1 LTCFEGSTVRRVRFR
16 LANGQSFPYTFGM
29 VNTGDMGLNPEQDD
43 AVHTIEGPLLII
55 AGAGSGKTRVITF
68 RISHMLDSHIPQSQ
82 ILALTF
88 TNKAAREMEE
98 RAKQLTGRKL
108 TNLTVSTFHA
118 FGVQI
123 LRERGEA
130 LGYRPNFTIYD
141 TDDCLTLLKEC
152 ARELE
157 QTWEIAELVEI
168 AQQISAVKSQRR
180 GWQDEPAE
188 VKKLYTEYAEHLMLY
203 NAVDFDDLITKP
215 LELFEKH
222 ADILQEY
229 RERYRYVM
237 VDEFQDTSI
246 TQFRFVEL
254 LAREHRNLCVVGD
267 DDQSIYSWR
276 GANFENILLFE
287 QNFPERKEIKLEQN
301 YRSTGAILAAAN
313 ALILNNTNRKEKALW
328 TKADEGKA
336 IELVHPEDETK
347 EAHFIGDTI
356 KTMIFRENR
365 KYDDFGILVRT
376 NSLTKNI
383 EMHLLSSNIPYK
395 MSGGTSFFQRK
406 EVKDVIAYLR
416 VLTNPRDN
424 VNFLRILN
432 TPRRGAG
439 KQLLELL
446 NRVSQLKGLTL
457 YEALK
462 DILISEQAP
471 ISGQARADLSEFME
485 LVETYRGRSR
495 KPGAKFAPHL
505 KELLEDI
512 QYWEF
517 LLADNPNSDKVA
529 KWKYQNVESLVKF
542 LDDWENDP
550 EAPRT
555 DLMSFLNR
563 ISLITRDDLNDKED
577 KGAVSL
583 MTIHASKGL
592 EFNVVFLM
600 GVEDK
605 ILPHERSIEEGPH
618 MIEEE
623 RRLFYVAIT
632 RARQKLYMT
641 VCTTRRTLKETS
653 HPEPSPFLAEIPTAL
668 LNVTD
673 GTPEEDAT
681 VDDLETLMANLKKA
695 TAG

>member
-1 LTCFEGSTVRRVRFR
+1 LKDI
-16 LANGQSFPYTFGM
+16 PYTFGM
-29 VNTGDMGLNPEQDD
+29 RTSDLGLNPEQDE
-43 AVHTIEGPLLII
+43 AVHTIDGPLLII

-68 RISHMLDSHIPQSQ
+68 RIAHMLECHIPQSA

-118 FGVQI
+118 FGVQV
-123 LRERGEA
+123 LREKGEA

-141 TDDCLTLLKEC
+141 TDDSFTLLKEC
-152 ARELE
+152 ARVLE
-157 QTWEIAELVEI
+157 QSWELAELQAI
-168 AQQISAVKSQRR
+168 AQQISAVKSQRK
-180 GWQDEPAE
+180 GWSDEPSE
-188 VKKLYTEYAEHLMLY
+188 VKKLYQEYAEHLMLY

-222 ADILQEY
+222 ADILGEY
-229 RERYRYVM
+229 RERYRYIM

-254 LAREHRNLCVVGD
+254 LAREHHNLCVVGD

-287 QNFPERKEIKLEQN
+287 QHFPERKEIKLEQN

-328 TKADEGKA
+328 TQADAGKA

-347 EAHFIGDTI
+347 EAQFITETI
-356 KTMIFRENR
+356 KTLVFRENR

-383 EMHLLSSNIPYK
+383 EMQLLATNIPYK

-424 VNFLRILN
+424 VNFLRVLN

-439 KQLLELL
+439 KVLLETL
-446 NRVSQLKGLTL
+446 NRVSQLKSISLFD
-457 YEALK
+457 ALK
-462 DILISEQAP
+462 DILLSEQAP
-471 ISGQARADLSEFME
+471 ISDQARADLSEFLE
-485 LVETYRGRSR
+485 LIGDYRERARSP
-495 KPGAKFAPHL
+495 KGKFAAHL

-512 QYWEF
+512 AYWEF

-529 KWKYQNVESLVKF
+529 KWKWQNVESLMKF

-563 ISLITRDDLNDKED
+563 ITLITRDDLNDKED
-577 KGAVSL
+577 KGSVSL

-618 MIEEE
+618 MVEEE

-641 VCTTRRTLKETS
+641 ACTTRRTLKETF
-653 HPEPSPFLAEIPTAL
+653 HPEPSPFLTEIPGAL

-673 GTPEEDAT
+673 GTPEQDAT
-681 VDDLETLMANLKKA
+681 VDDLENLMANLKKVTGA
-695 TAG
+695 

>member
-1 LTCFEGSTVRRVRFR
+1 LLPSVVFR
-16 LANGQSFPYTFGM
+16 IPSSMAFA
-29 VNTGDMGLNPEQDD
+29 DMGLNPEQDE

-68 RISHMLDSHIPQSQ
+68 RIAHMLENHIPQSQ

-88 TNKAAREMEE
+88 TNKAAREMAE
-98 RAKQLTGRKL
+98 RAKALTGRKL

-118 FGVQI
+118 FGVQV
-123 LRERGEA
+123 LRENGEA

-141 TDDCLTLLKEC
+141 TDDCMTLLKEC
-152 ARELE
+152 ARELG
-157 QTWEIAELVEI
+157 QDWEPSELQEAMIAI
-168 AQQISAVKSQRR
+168 GAVKSQRR
-180 GWQDEPAE
+180 GWTDEPGE
-188 VKKLYTEYAEHLMLY
+188 YKKLYREYAEHLMLY

-215 LELFEKH
+215 LELFETH
-222 ADILQEY
+222 PEILAQY
-229 RERYRYVM
+229 RERYRYLM
-237 VDEFQDTSI
+237 VDEFQDTSL
-246 TQFRFVEL
+246 TQFRLVKH
-254 LAREHRNLCVVGD
+254 LAEEHRNVCVVGD

-276 GANFENILLFE
+276 GANYENLLLFE
-287 QNFPERKEIKLEQN
+287 TTFPERKEVKLEQN

-313 ALILNNTNRKEKALW
+313 ALIINNTNRKEKALW
-328 TKADEGKA
+328 TKAAEGNV
-336 IELVHPEDETK
+336 IELVHPEDEGK
-347 EAHFIGDTI
+347 EATFIAETI
-356 KTMIFRENR
+356 KTLIFRENR

-383 EMHLLSSNIPYK
+383 EMTLLAQNIPYK

-416 VLTNPRDN
+416 VLTNPRDD
-424 VNFLRILN
+424 VNFLRVLN

-439 KQLLELL
+439 KSLMEVL
-446 NRVSQLKGLTL
+446 NRVSQLKSVPL

-462 DILISEQAP
+462 DIILSEQAP
-471 ISGQARADLSEFME
+471 ITDQARADLSEFIE
-485 LVETYRGRSR
+485 LIEDYRR
-495 KPGAKFAPHL
+495 KARGPKVKFAPHL
-505 KELLEDI
+505 KQLLEDI
-512 QYWEF
+512 QYWEY

-563 ISLITRDDLNDKED
+563 ITLITRDDLNDKED
-577 KGAVSL
+577 KGSVSL
-583 MTIHASKGL
+583 MTIHSSKGL

-605 ILPHERSIEEGPH
+605 ILPHERSVEEGPH

-641 VCTTRRTLKETS
+641 VCTTRRTMKETS
-653 HPEPSPFLAEIPTAL
+653 YPTPSPFLEEIPAL
-668 LNVTD
+668 LMKVTD

-681 VDDLETLMANLKKA
+681 VDDLENLMANLKKA
-695 TAG
+695 TS

>member
-1 LTCFEGSTVRRVRFR
+1 MAMTDL
-16 LANGQSFPYTFGM
+16 
-29 VNTGDMGLNPEQDD
+29 GLNPEQDE

-68 RISHMLDSHIPQSQ
+68 RIAHMLDSHIPQSQ

-98 RAKQLTGRKL
+98 RAKVLTGRKL

-123 LRERGEA
+123 LRENGES

-152 ARELE
+152 ARELG
-157 QTWEIAELVEI
+157 QDWEPSELQEAMIA
-168 AQQISAVKSQRR
+168 ISAVKSQRR
-180 GWQDEPAE
+180 GWTDEPGE
-188 VKKLYTEYAEHLMLY
+188 YKKLYREYAEHLMLY

-215 LELFEKH
+215 IELFENH
-222 ADILQEY
+222 PPILAQY

-237 VDEFQDTSI
+237 VDEFQDTSL
-246 TQFRFVEL
+246 TQFRFVKM
-254 LAREHRNLCVVGD
+254 LAEEHRNVCVVGD

-276 GANFENILLFE
+276 GANYENLLLFE
-287 QNFPERKEIKLEQN
+287 QTFPERKEIKLEQN

-328 TKADEGKA
+328 TKADEGNV

-347 EAHFIGDTI
+347 EANFVADTI
-356 KTMIFRENR
+356 KTLIFRENR

-383 EMHLLSSNIPYK
+383 EMTLLAQNIPYK

-416 VLTNPRDN
+416 VLTNPRDD
-424 VNFLRILN
+424 VNFLRVLN

-439 KQLLELL
+439 KGLLEVL
-446 NRVSQLKGLTL
+446 NRVAQLKAIPL
-457 YEALK
+457 YDALK
-462 DILISEQAP
+462 DILLSEQSP
-471 ISGQARADLSEFME
+471 ITDQARADLSQFVE
-485 LVETYRGRSR
+485 LIEDYRSR
-495 KPGAKFAPHL
+495 ARRPKVKFAPHL

-542 LDDWENDP
+542 LDDWENDL
-550 EAPRT
+550 EASRT
-555 DLMSFLNR
+555 DLMGFLNR
-563 ISLITRDDLNDKED
+563 ITLITRDDLNDKED
-577 KGAVSL
+577 KGSVSL

-592 EFNVVFLM
+592 EFNVVFLI

-632 RARQKLYMT
+632 RARQKLFMT
-641 VCTTRRTLKETS
+641 VCTTRRTMKETFQ
-653 HPEPSPFLAEIPTAL
+653 PAPSPFLEEIPAL
-668 LNVTD
+668 LLKVSD

-681 VDDLETLMANLKKA
+681 VDDLESLMANLKKA
-695 TAG
+695 TMG

>member
-1 LTCFEGSTVRRVRFR
+1 
-16 LANGQSFPYTFGM
+16 
-29 VNTGDMGLNPEQDD
+29 
-43 AVHTIEGPLLII
+43 
-55 AGAGSGKTRVITF
+55 
-68 RISHMLDSHIPQSQ
+68 
-82 ILALTF
+82 
-88 TNKAAREMEE
+88 
-98 RAKQLTGRKL
+98 
-108 TNLTVSTFHA
+108 
-118 FGVQI
+118 
-123 LRERGEA
+123 
-130 LGYRPNFTIYD
+130 
-141 TDDCLTLLKEC
+141 
-152 ARELE
+152 
-157 QTWEIAELVEI
+157 
-168 AQQISAVKSQRR
+168 
-180 GWQDEPAE
+180 
-188 VKKLYTEYAEHLMLY
+188 MLY

-222 ADILQEY
+222 ADILGEY
-229 RERYRYVM
+229 RERYRYIM

-254 LAREHRNLCVVGD
+254 LAREHHNLCVVGD

-287 QNFPERKEIKLEQN
+287 QHFPERKEIKLEQN

-328 TKADEGKA
+328 TQADAGKA

-347 EAHFIGDTI
+347 EAQFITETI
-356 KTMIFRENR
+356 KTLVFRENR

-383 EMHLLSSNIPYK
+383 EMQLLATNIPYK

-424 VNFLRILN
+424 VNFLRVLN

-439 KQLLELL
+439 KVLLETL
-446 NRVSQLKGLTL
+446 NRVSQLKSISLFD
-457 YEALK
+457 ALK
-462 DILISEQAP
+462 DILLSEQAP
-471 ISGQARADLSEFME
+471 ISDQARADLSEFLE
-485 LVETYRGRSR
+485 LIGDYRERARSP
-495 KPGAKFAPHL
+495 KGKFAAHL

-512 QYWEF
+512 AYWEF

-529 KWKYQNVESLVKF
+529 KWKWQNVESLMKF

-563 ISLITRDDLNDKED
+563 ITLITRDDLNDKED
-577 KGAVSL
+577 KGSVSL

-618 MIEEE
+618 MVEEE

-641 VCTTRRTLKETS
+641 ACTTRRTLKETF
-653 HPEPSPFLAEIPTAL
+653 HPEPSPFLTEIPGAL

-673 GTPEEDAT
+673 GTPEQDAT
-681 VDDLETLMANLKKA
+681 VDDLENLMANLKKVTGA
-695 TAG
+695 

>member
-1 LTCFEGSTVRRVRFR
+1 LKDI
-16 LANGQSFPYTFGM
+16 PYTFGM
-29 VNTGDMGLNPEQDD
+29 RTSDLGLNPEQDE
-43 AVHTIEGPLLII
+43 AVHTIDGPLLII

-68 RISHMLDSHIPQSQ
+68 RIAHMLECHIPQSA

-123 LRERGEA
+123 LREKGEA

-141 TDDCLTLLKEC
+141 TDDSFTLLKEC
-152 ARELE
+152 ARVLE
-157 QTWEIAELVEI
+157 QSWELAELQAI
-168 AQQISAVKSQRR
+168 AQQISAVKSQRK
-180 GWQDEPAE
+180 GWSDEPSE
-188 VKKLYTEYAEHLMLY
+188 VKKLYQEYAEHLMLY

-222 ADILQEY
+222 ADILGEY
-229 RERYRYVM
+229 RERYRYIM

-254 LAREHRNLCVVGD
+254 LAREHHNLCVVGD

-287 QNFPERKEIKLEQN
+287 QHFPERKEIKLEQN

-328 TKADEGKA
+328 TQADAGKA

-347 EAHFIGDTI
+347 EAQFITETI
-356 KTMIFRENR
+356 KTLVFRENR

-383 EMHLLSSNIPYK
+383 EMQLLATNIPYK

-424 VNFLRILN
+424 VNFLRVLN

-439 KQLLELL
+439 KVLLETL
-446 NRVSQLKGLTL
+446 NRVSQLKSISLFD
-457 YEALK
+457 ALK
-462 DILISEQAP
+462 DILLSEQAP
-471 ISGQARADLSEFME
+471 ISDQARADLSEFLE
-485 LVETYRGRSR
+485 LIGDYRKRARSP
-495 KPGAKFAPHL
+495 KGKFAAHL

-512 QYWEF
+512 AYWEF

-529 KWKYQNVESLVKF
+529 KWKWQNVESLMKF

-563 ISLITRDDLNDKED
+563 ITLITRDDLNDKED
-577 KGAVSL
+577 KGLVSL

-618 MIEEE
+618 MVEEE

-641 VCTTRRTLKETS
+641 ACTTRRTLKETF
-653 HPEPSPFLAEIPTAL
+653 HPELSPFLTEIPGAL

-673 GTPEEDAT
+673 GTPEQDAT
-681 VDDLETLMANLKKA
+681 VDDLENLMANLKKVTGA
-695 TAG
+695 

>member
-1 LTCFEGSTVRRVRFR
+1 MSDL
-16 LANGQSFPYTFGM
+16 
-29 VNTGDMGLNPEQDD
+29 GLNPEQDE

-68 RISHMLDSHIPQSQ
+68 RIAHMLESHIPQSA

-123 LRERGEA
+123 LREKGET
-130 LGYRPNFTIYD
+130 LGYRSNFTIYD

-157 QTWEIAELVEI
+157 QVWDPQELQAI
-168 AQQISAVKSQRR
+168 AQQISAVKSQRK
-180 GWQDEPAE
+180 GWTDEPSE
-188 VKKLYTEYAEHLMLY
+188 VKKLYKEYAEHLMLY

-215 LELFEKH
+215 LELFETQPE
-222 ADILQEY
+222 ILAEY
-229 RERYRYVM
+229 RERYKYVM

-287 QNFPERKEIKLEQN
+287 KNFAERKEIKLEQN

-328 TKADEGKA
+328 TEADAGKA
-336 IELVHPEDETK
+336 IELVHPDDETK
-347 EAHFIGDTI
+347 EAHFITDTI
-356 KTMIFRENR
+356 KTLVFRENR

-376 NSLTKNI
+376 NALTKNI
-383 EMHLLSSNIPYK
+383 EMQLLAQNIPYK

-439 KQLLELL
+439 KALLELL
-446 NRVSQLKGLTL
+446 NRVSQLKSISL
-457 YEALK
+457 YDALK
-462 DILISEQAP
+462 DILLSEQAP
-471 ISGQARADLSEFME
+471 LGDQARADLSEFLE
-485 LVETYRGRSR
+485 LITDYRERAR
-495 KPGAKFAPHL
+495 RPKVKFAAHL

-517 LLADNPNSDKVA
+517 LLSDNPTSDKVA
-529 KWKYQNVESLVKF
+529 KWKWQNIESLVKF

-555 DLMSFLNR
+555 DLLSFLNR
-563 ISLITRDDLNDKED
+563 IQLITRDDLNDKEE
-577 KGAVSL
+577 KGSVSL

-641 VCTTRRTLKETS
+641 ACTTRRTLKETF
-653 HPEPSPFLAEIPTAL
+653 HPEPSPFLAEIPGTL

-673 GTPEEDAT
+673 GTPEEEAT

-695 TAG
+695 TGA

>member
-1 LTCFEGSTVRRVRFR
+1 LKDI
-16 LANGQSFPYTFGM
+16 PYTFGM
-29 VNTGDMGLNPEQDD
+29 RTSDLGLNPEQDE
-43 AVHTIEGPLLII
+43 AVHTIDGPLLII

-68 RISHMLDSHIPQSQ
+68 RIAHMLECHIPQSA

-123 LRERGEA
+123 LREKGEA

-141 TDDCLTLLKEC
+141 TDDSFTLLKEC
-152 ARELE
+152 ARVLE
-157 QTWEIAELVEI
+157 QSWELAELQAI
-168 AQQISAVKSQRR
+168 AQQISAVKSQRK
-180 GWQDEPAE
+180 GWSDEPSE
-188 VKKLYTEYAEHLMLY
+188 VKKLYQEYAEHLMLY

-222 ADILQEY
+222 ADILGEY
-229 RERYRYVM
+229 RERYRYIM

-254 LAREHRNLCVVGD
+254 LAREHHNLCVVGD

-287 QNFPERKEIKLEQN
+287 QHFPERKEIKLEQN

-328 TKADEGKA
+328 TQADAGKA

-347 EAHFIGDTI
+347 EAQFITETI
-356 KTMIFRENR
+356 KTLVFRENR

-383 EMHLLSSNIPYK
+383 EMQLLATNIPYK

-424 VNFLRILN
+424 VNFLRVLN

-439 KQLLELL
+439 KVLLETL
-446 NRVSQLKGLTL
+446 NRVSQLKSISLFD
-457 YEALK
+457 ALK
-462 DILISEQAP
+462 DILLSEQAP
-471 ISGQARADLSEFME
+471 ISDQARADLSEFLE
-485 LVETYRGRSR
+485 LIGDYRERARSP
-495 KPGAKFAPHL
+495 KGKFAAHL

-512 QYWEF
+512 AYWEF

-529 KWKYQNVESLVKF
+529 KWKWQNVESLMKF

-563 ISLITRDDLNDKED
+563 ITLITRDDLNDKED
-577 KGAVSL
+577 KGSVSL

-618 MIEEE
+618 MVEEE

-632 RARQKLYMT
+632 RASQKLYMT
-641 VCTTRRTLKETS
+641 ACTTRRTLKETF
-653 HPEPSPFLAEIPTAL
+653 HPEPSPFLTEIPGAL

-673 GTPEEDAT
+673 GTPEQDAT
-681 VDDLETLMANLKKA
+681 VDDLENLMANLKKVTGA
-695 TAG
+695 

>member
-1 LTCFEGSTVRRVRFR
+1 MRTSDL
-16 LANGQSFPYTFGM
+16 
-29 VNTGDMGLNPEQDD
+29 GLNPEQDE
-43 AVHTIEGPLLII
+43 AVHTIDGPLLII

-68 RISHMLDSHIPQSQ
+68 RIAHMLECHIPQSA

-118 FGVQI
+118 FGVQV
-123 LRERGEA
+123 LREKGEA

-141 TDDCLTLLKEC
+141 TDDSFTLLKEC
-152 ARELE
+152 ARVLE
-157 QTWEIAELVEI
+157 QSWELAELQAI
-168 AQQISAVKSQRR
+168 AQQISAVKSQRK
-180 GWQDEPAE
+180 GWSDEPSE
-188 VKKLYTEYAEHLMLY
+188 VKKLYQEYAEHLMLY

-222 ADILQEY
+222 ADILGEY
-229 RERYRYVM
+229 RERYRYIM

-254 LAREHRNLCVVGD
+254 LAREHHNLCVVGD

-287 QNFPERKEIKLEQN
+287 QHFPERKEIKLEQN

-328 TKADEGKA
+328 TQADAGKA

-347 EAHFIGDTI
+347 EAQFITETI
-356 KTMIFRENR
+356 KTLVFRENR

-383 EMHLLSSNIPYK
+383 EMQLLATNIPYK

-424 VNFLRILN
+424 VNFLRVLN

-439 KQLLELL
+439 KVLLETL
-446 NRVSQLKGLTL
+446 NRVSQLKSISLFD
-457 YEALK
+457 ALK
-462 DILISEQAP
+462 DILLSEQAP
-471 ISGQARADLSEFME
+471 ISDQARADLSEFLE
-485 LVETYRGRSR
+485 LIGDYRERARSP
-495 KPGAKFAPHL
+495 KGKFAAHL

-512 QYWEF
+512 AYWEF

-529 KWKYQNVESLVKF
+529 KWKWQNVESLMKF

-563 ISLITRDDLNDKED
+563 ITLITRDDLNDKED
-577 KGAVSL
+577 KGSVSL

-618 MIEEE
+618 MVEEE

-641 VCTTRRTLKETS
+641 ACTTRRTLKETF
-653 HPEPSPFLAEIPTAL
+653 HPEPSPFLTEIPGAL

-673 GTPEEDAT
+673 GTPEQDAT
-681 VDDLETLMANLKKA
+681 VDDLENLMANLKKVTGA
-695 TAG
+695 

>member
-1 LTCFEGSTVRRVRFR
+1 MPPTGVFR
-16 LANGQSFPYTFGM
+16 IPTTMAFA
-29 VNTGDMGLNPEQDD
+29 DMGLNPEQDE

-68 RISHMLDSHIPQSQ
+68 RIAHMLNSHIPQSQ

-98 RAKQLTGRKL
+98 RAKALTGRKL
-108 TNLTVSTFHA
+108 TNLTISTFHA

-123 LRERGEA
+123 LRENAEA
-130 LGYRPNFTIYD
+130 LGYRSNFTIYD
-141 TDDCLTLLKEC
+141 TDDCMTLLKEC
-152 ARELE
+152 ARELG
-157 QTWEIAELVEI
+157 QDWEPSELQEAMIAI
-168 AQQISAVKSQRR
+168 GAVKSQRR
-180 GWQDEPAE
+180 GWTDEPGE
-188 VKKLYTEYAEHLMLY
+188 YKKLYREYAEHLMLY

-215 LELFEKH
+215 LELFENRP
-222 ADILQEY
+222 DILAGY
-229 RERYRYVM
+229 RERYRYIM
-237 VDEFQDTSI
+237 VDEFQDTSL
-246 TQFRFVEL
+246 TQFRFVKY
-254 LAREHRNLCVVGD
+254 LAEEHRNVCVVGD

-276 GANFENILLFE
+276 GANYENLLLFE
-287 QNFPERKEIKLEQN
+287 QTFPERKEIKLEQN

-328 TKADEGKA
+328 TEAAEGNV

-347 EAHFIGDTI
+347 EAAFIAETI
-356 KTMIFRENR
+356 KTLIFRENR

-383 EMHLLSSNIPYK
+383 EMTLLAQNIPYK

-416 VLTNPRDN
+416 VLTNPRDD

-439 KQLLELL
+439 KSLMEVL
-446 NRVSQLKGLTL
+446 NRVAQLKAIPL
-457 YEALK
+457 YDALK
-462 DILISEQAP
+462 DILLSDQAP
-471 ISGQARADLSEFME
+471 ITDQARADLSEFIE
-485 LVETYRGRSR
+485 LIEDYRRKARSP
-495 KPGAKFAPHL
+495 KVKFAPHL

-563 ISLITRDDLNDKED
+563 ITLITRDDLNDKED
-577 KGAVSL
+577 KGSVSL

-618 MIEEE
+618 MVEEE

-632 RARQKLYMT
+632 RARQKLFMT
-641 VCTTRRTLKETS
+641 VCTTRRTMKETNY
-653 HPEPSPFLAEIPTAL
+653 PVPSPFLEEIPAAL
-668 LNVTD
+668 LKVSD
-673 GTPEEDAT
+673 GAPEEDAT
-681 VDDLETLMANLKKA
+681 TEDIEALMEKLKKA
-695 TAG
+695 TGA

>member
-1 LTCFEGSTVRRVRFR
+1 MAF
-16 LANGQSFPYTFGM
+16 A
-29 VNTGDMGLNPEQDD
+29 DMGLNPEQDE
-43 AVHTIEGPLLII
+43 AVHTVEGPLLII

-68 RISHMLDSHIPQSQ
+68 RIAHMLEQHIPQSQ

-98 RAKQLTGRKL
+98 RAKILTGRKL

-118 FGVQI
+118 FGVQV
-123 LRERGEA
+123 LRENGEA
-130 LGYRPNFTIYD
+130 LGYRTNFTIYD
-141 TDDCLTLLKEC
+141 TDDCMTLLKEC
-152 ARELE
+152 ARELGQE
-157 QTWEIAELVEI
+157 WETAELQEAMVS
-168 AQQISAVKSQRR
+168 ISAVKSQRR
-180 GWQDEPAE
+180 GWTDEPGE
-188 VKKLYTEYAEHLMLY
+188 YRKLYREYAEHLVLY

-215 LELFEKH
+215 LELFETH
-222 ADILQEY
+222 PEILAQY
-229 RERYRYVM
+229 RERYRYLM
-237 VDEFQDTSI
+237 VDEFQDTSL
-246 TQFRFVEL
+246 TQFRLVKF
-254 LAREHRNLCVVGD
+254 LAEEHRNVCVVGD

-276 GANFENILLFE
+276 GANYENLLLFE
-287 QNFPERKEIKLEQN
+287 QTFPERKEIKLEQN

-328 TKADEGKA
+328 TKADEGNV
-336 IELVHPEDETK
+336 IELVHPEDETR
-347 EAHFIGDTI
+347 EASFIAETI
-356 KTMIFRENR
+356 KTLIFRENR

-383 EMHLLSSNIPYK
+383 EMTLLAQNIPYK

-416 VLTNPRDN
+416 VLTNPRDD
-424 VNFLRILN
+424 VNFLRVLN

-439 KQLLELL
+439 KGLMEVL
-446 NRVSQLKGLTL
+446 NRVAQLKSIPL

-462 DILISEQAP
+462 DILLSEQAP
-471 ISGQARADLSEFME
+471 ITDQARADLSGFIE
-485 LVETYRGRSR
+485 LIEDYRSR
-495 KPGAKFAPHL
+495 ARRPKVKFAPHL

-512 QYWEF
+512 EYWEY

-555 DLMSFLNR
+555 DLLGFLNR
-563 ISLITRDDLNDKED
+563 ITLITRDDLNDKED
-577 KGAVSL
+577 KGSVSL

-605 ILPHERSIEEGPH
+605 ILPHERSVEEGPH

-632 RARQKLYMT
+632 RAREKLFMT
-641 VCTTRRTLKETS
+641 VCTTRRTMKETS
-653 HPEPSPFLAEIPTAL
+653 YPVPSPFLEEIPAL
-668 LNVTD
+668 LLKVSD
-673 GTPEEDAT
+673 GAQQDEAT
-681 VDDLETLMANLKKA
+681 TDDLENLMANLKKA
-695 TAG
+695 TGA

>member
-1 LTCFEGSTVRRVRFR
+1 MAFQDL
-16 LANGQSFPYTFGM
+16 
-29 VNTGDMGLNPEQDD
+29 GLNPEQDD
-43 AVHTIEGPLLII
+43 AVHTIQGPLLII

-68 RISHMLDSHIPQSQ
+68 RIAHMLESHIPQSQ

-98 RAKQLTGRKL
+98 RAKHITGKKL

-123 LRERGEA
+123 LRENGEA

-141 TDDCLTLLKEC
+141 TDDCMTLLKEC
-152 ARELE
+152 ARELGQE
-157 QTWEIAELVEI
+157 WEPSELQIV
-168 AQQISAVKSQRR
+168 AQQISAVKSQRK
-180 GWQDEPAE
+180 GWTDEPLE
-188 VKKLYTEYAEHLMLY
+188 VKKLYKEYAEHLMLY

-215 LELFEKH
+215 IEVFETRP
-222 ADILQEY
+222 DILAEY
-229 RERYRYVM
+229 RDRYRYIM
-237 VDEFQDTSI
+237 VDEFQDTSL
-246 TQFRFVEL
+246 TQFRFVKY
-254 LAREHRNLCVVGD
+254 LAEEHRNLCVVGD

-276 GANFENILLFE
+276 GANYENILLFE
-287 QNFPERKEIKLEQN
+287 KTFPERKEIKLEQN

-313 ALILNNTNRKEKALW
+313 ALIVNNTNRKEKALW
-328 TKADEGKA
+328 TKSEEGNV
-336 IELVHPEDETK
+336 IELVHPDDEVK
-347 EAHFIGDTI
+347 EANFIADTI
-356 KTMIFRENR
+356 KTLIFRENR
-365 KYDDFGILVRT
+365 TYDDFGILVRT

-383 EMHLLSSNIPYK
+383 EMTLLSQNIPYK

-416 VLTNPRDN
+416 VLTNPRDD

-439 KQLLELL
+439 KGLMEVL
-446 NRVSQLKGLTL
+446 NRVAALKTIPL
-457 YEALK
+457 YDALK
-462 DILISEQAP
+462 DIVLSEQAP
-471 ISGQARADLSEFME
+471 ITDQARADLSEFIE
-485 LVETYRGRSR
+485 LIEDYRRKARSP
-495 KPGAKFAPHL
+495 KVKFAPHL
-505 KELLEDI
+505 TQLLEDI
-512 QYWEF
+512 QYWEY
-517 LLADNPNSDKVA
+517 LLAENPNSDKVA
-529 KWKYQNVESLVKF
+529 KWKYQNAESLVKF

-555 DLMSFLNR
+555 DLMGFLNR

-618 MIEEE
+618 MVEEE

-632 RARQKLYMT
+632 RARQKLFMT
-641 VCTTRRTLKETS
+641 CCTARRTLKETF
-653 HPEPSPFLAEIPTAL
+653 HPAPSPFLEEIPAAL
-668 LNVTD
+668 LNVSD
-673 GTPEEDAT
+673 GAPVEDAT
-681 VDDLETLMANLKKA
+681 TDDLENLLANLKKGQNA
-695 TAG
+695 

>member
-1 LTCFEGSTVRRVRFR
+1 MAF
-16 LANGQSFPYTFGM
+16 A
-29 VNTGDMGLNPEQDD
+29 DMGLNPEQDE

-68 RISHMLDSHIPQSQ
+68 RIAHMLDSHIPQNQ

-98 RAKQLTGRKL
+98 RAKSLTGRKL

-118 FGVQI
+118 FGVQV
-123 LRERGEA
+123 LRENGSA

-141 TDDCLTLLKEC
+141 TDDCMTLLKEC
-152 ARELE
+152 ARELG
-157 QTWEIAELVEI
+157 QDWEPSELQEAMIA
-168 AQQISAVKSQRR
+168 ISAVKSQRK
-180 GWQDEPAE
+180 GWTDEPGE
-188 VKKLYTEYAEHLMLY
+188 YKKLYREYAEHLMLY

-215 LELFEKH
+215 LELFENH
-222 ADILQEY
+222 PDVLALY
-229 RERYRYVM
+229 RDRYRYIM
-237 VDEFQDTSI
+237 VDEFQDTSL
-246 TQFRFVEL
+246 TQFRIVKF
-254 LAREHRNLCVVGD
+254 LAEEHRNLCVVGD

-276 GANFENILLFE
+276 GANYENILLFE
-287 QNFPERKEIKLEQN
+287 KTFPERKEIKLEQN

-328 TKADEGKA
+328 TKADEGNV

-347 EAHFIGDTI
+347 EANFIADTI
-356 KTMIFRENR
+356 KTLMFRENR

-383 EMHLLSSNIPYK
+383 EMTLLAQSIPYK

-416 VLTNPRDN
+416 VLTNPRDD

-439 KQLLELL
+439 KNLLEVL
-446 NRVSQLKGLTL
+446 NRVAQLKSVPL

-462 DILISEQAP
+462 DILLSEQAP
-471 ISGQARADLSEFME
+471 ITDQARADLSEFIE
-485 LVETYRGRSR
+485 LIETYRQHARNP
-495 KPGAKFAPHL
+495 KTKFAPHL

-529 KWKYQNVESLVKF
+529 KWKYQNVESVVKF

-550 EAPRT
+550 DAART
-555 DLMSFLNR
+555 DLMGFLNR
-563 ISLITRDDLNDKED
+563 ITLITRDDLNDKED
-577 KGAVSL
+577 KGSVSL

-600 GVEDK
+600 GVEDT

-641 VCTTRRTLKETS
+641 ACSTRRTLKETF
-653 HPEPSPFLAEIPTAL
+653 HPAPSPFLEEIPSVL
-668 LNVTD
+668 LKVSD
-673 GTPEEDAT
+673 GAPEEDAT
-681 VDDLETLMANLKKA
+681 VDDLEALMANLKKA
-695 TAG
+695 TNA

>member
-1 LTCFEGSTVRRVRFR
+1 
-16 LANGQSFPYTFGM
+16 M
-29 VNTGDMGLNPEQDD
+29 
-43 AVHTIEGPLLII
+43 I
-55 AGAGSGKTRVITF
+55 AIG
-68 RISHMLDSHIPQSQ
+68 
-82 ILALTF
+82 
-88 TNKAAREMEE
+88 
-98 RAKQLTGRKL
+98 
-108 TNLTVSTFHA
+108 
-118 FGVQI
+118 
-123 LRERGEA
+123 
-130 LGYRPNFTIYD
+130 
-141 TDDCLTLLKEC
+141 
-152 ARELE
+152 
-157 QTWEIAELVEI
+157 
-168 AQQISAVKSQRR
+168 AVKSQRR
-180 GWQDEPAE
+180 GWTDEPAE
-188 VKKLYTEYAEHLMLY
+188 YKKLYREYAEHLMLY

-215 LELFEKH
+215 IELFENH
-222 ADILQEY
+222 PEILQTY
-229 RERYRYVM
+229 RDRYRYLM
-237 VDEFQDTSI
+237 VDEFQDTSL
-246 TQFRFVEL
+246 TQFRFVKL
-254 LAREHRNLCVVGD
+254 LAEEHRNVCVVGD

-276 GANFENILLFE
+276 GANYENLLLFE
-287 QNFPERKEIKLEQN
+287 KTFPERKEIKLEQN

-328 TKADEGKA
+328 TEAAEGNV
-336 IELVHPEDETK
+336 IELVHPEDETR
-347 EAHFIGDTI
+347 EANFIAETI
-356 KTMIFRENR
+356 KTLIFRENR

-383 EMHLLSSNIPYK
+383 EMTLLAQNIPYK

-416 VLTNPRDN
+416 VLTNPRDD

-439 KQLLELL
+439 KGLMEVL
-446 NRVSQLKGLTL
+446 NRVAQLKSIPL

-462 DILISEQAP
+462 DILLSEQAP
-471 ISGQARADLSEFME
+471 ITDQARADLSEFIE
-485 LVETYRGRSR
+485 LIEDYRRR
-495 KPGAKFAPHL
+495 ARNPKQKFAPHL

-563 ISLITRDDLNDKED
+563 ITLITRDDLNDKED
-577 KGAVSL
+577 KGSVSL

-605 ILPHERSIEEGPH
+605 VLPHERSVEEGPH
-618 MIEEE
+618 MVEEE

-641 VCTTRRTLKETS
+641 VCTTRRTMKETS
-653 HPEPSPFLAEIPTAL
+653 YPVPSPFLEEIPAAL
-668 LNVTD
+668 LKLSD
-673 GTPEEDAT
+673 GAPEEDAT
-681 VDDLETLMANLKKA
+681 VDELESLMANLRKA
-695 TAG
+695 ASPQG

>member
-1 LTCFEGSTVRRVRFR
+1 MAF
-16 LANGQSFPYTFGM
+16 A
-29 VNTGDMGLNPEQDD
+29 DMGLNPEQDD
-43 AVHTIEGPLLII
+43 AVHTVEGPPLII

-68 RISHMLDSHIPQSQ
+68 RIAHMLEQHIPQSQ

-98 RAKQLTGRKL
+98 RAKILTGRKL

-118 FGVQI
+118 FGVQV
-123 LRERGEA
+123 LRENGEA
-130 LGYRPNFTIYD
+130 LGYRTNFTIYD
-141 TDDCLTLLKEC
+141 TDDCMTLLKEC
-152 ARELE
+152 ARELGQE
-157 QTWEIAELVEI
+157 WETAELQEAMV
-168 AQQISAVKSQRR
+168 AISAVKSQRR
-180 GWQDEPAE
+180 GWTDEPGE
-188 VKKLYTEYAEHLMLY
+188 YRKLYREYAEHLVLY

-215 LELFEKH
+215 LELFETH
-222 ADILQEY
+222 PEILAQY
-229 RERYRYVM
+229 RERYRYLM
-237 VDEFQDTSI
+237 VDEFQDTSL
-246 TQFRFVEL
+246 TQFRLVKF
-254 LAREHRNLCVVGD
+254 LAEEHRNVCVVGD

-276 GANFENILLFE
+276 GANYENLLLFE
-287 QNFPERKEIKLEQN
+287 QTFPERKEIKLEQN

-328 TKADEGKA
+328 TKADEGNV
-336 IELVHPEDETK
+336 IELVHPEDETR
-347 EAHFIGDTI
+347 EANFIADTI
-356 KTMIFRENR
+356 KTLIFRENR

-383 EMHLLSSNIPYK
+383 EMTLLAQNIPYK

-416 VLTNPRDN
+416 VLTNPRDD
-424 VNFLRILN
+424 VNFLRVLN

-439 KQLLELL
+439 KGLMEVL
-446 NRVSQLKGLTL
+446 NRVAQLKSIPL

-462 DILISEQAP
+462 DILLSEQAP
-471 ISGQARADLSEFME
+471 ITDQARADLSGFIE
-485 LVETYRGRSR
+485 LIEDYRSR
-495 KPGAKFAPHL
+495 ARRPKVKFAPHL

-512 QYWEF
+512 EYWEY

-555 DLMSFLNR
+555 DLLGFLNR
-563 ISLITRDDLNDKED
+563 ITLITRDDLNDKED
-577 KGAVSL
+577 KGSVSL

-605 ILPHERSIEEGPH
+605 ILPHERSVEEGPH

-632 RARQKLYMT
+632 RAREKLFMT
-641 VCTTRRTLKETS
+641 VCTTRRTMKETS
-653 HPEPSPFLAEIPTAL
+653 YPVPSPFLEEIPAL
-668 LNVTD
+668 LLKVSD
-673 GTPEEDAT
+673 GAQQDEAT
-681 VDDLETLMANLKKA
+681 TDDLENLMANLKKA
-695 TAG
+695 TGA

>member
-1 LTCFEGSTVRRVRFR
+1 MASHQDL
-16 LANGQSFPYTFGM
+16 
-29 VNTGDMGLNPEQDD
+29 GLNPEQDD

-68 RISHMLDSHIPQSQ
+68 RIAHMLESHIPQSQ

-98 RAKQLTGRKL
+98 RAKQITGKKL
-108 TNLTVSTFHA
+108 TNITISTFHA

-123 LRERGEA
+123 LRENGAA

-152 ARELE
+152 ARELGQE
-157 QTWEIAELVEI
+157 WEPQELQEA
-168 AQQISAVKSQRR
+168 AQQISAVKSQRK
-180 GWQDEPAE
+180 GWTDEPAE
-188 VKKLYTEYAEHLMLY
+188 VKKLYREYAEHLMLY

-215 LELFEKH
+215 LEIFENH
-222 ADILQEY
+222 PAILEEY
-229 RERYRYVM
+229 RDRYRYIM
-237 VDEFQDTSI
+237 VDEFQDTSL
-246 TQFRFVEL
+246 TQFRFVKY
-254 LAREHRNLCVVGD
+254 LAEGHRNLCVVGD

-276 GANFENILLFE
+276 GANYENIILFE
-287 QNFPERKEIKLEQN
+287 TTFPERKEIKLEQN

-313 ALILNNTNRKEKALW
+313 ALIVNNTNRKEKALW
-328 TKADEGKA
+328 TEAADGNV
-336 IELVHPEDETK
+336 IELVHPDDEVK
-347 EAHFIGDTI
+347 EANFICDTI
-356 KTMIFRENR
+356 KTLVFRENR
-365 KYDDFGILVRT
+365 SYDDFGILVRT

-383 EMHLLSSNIPYK
+383 ELQMMSQNIPYR

-416 VLTNPRDN
+416 VLTNPTDD

-439 KQLLELL
+439 KTLMEVL
-446 NRVSQLKGLTL
+446 NRVAGLKRIPL
-457 YEALK
+457 YDALK
-462 DILISEQAP
+462 DILLSEQAP
-471 ISGQARADLSEFME
+471 ITDQARADLSEFVE
-485 LVETYRGRSR
+485 LIEQYRRHAR
-495 KPGAKFAPHL
+495 NPRTKFAPHL
-505 KELLEDI
+505 KELLEEI

-542 LDDWENDP
+542 LDDWEND
-550 EAPRT
+550 ADAKRT
-555 DLMSFLNR
+555 DLMGFLNR
-563 ISLITRDDLNDKED
+563 ITLITRDDLAEKED

-618 MIEEE
+618 MVEEE

-641 VCTTRRTLKETS
+641 CCTARRTLKETF
-653 HPEPSPFLAEIPTAL
+653 HPAPSPFLEEIPAAL
-668 LNVTD
+668 MNVSD
-673 GTPEEDAT
+673 GAPEEDAT
-681 VDDLETLMANLKKA
+681 VDDLEALLANLKK
-695 TAG
+695 GQEG

>member
-1 LTCFEGSTVRRVRFR
+1 MAF
-16 LANGQSFPYTFGM
+16 A
-29 VNTGDMGLNPEQDD
+29 DMGLNPEQDD
-43 AVHTIEGPLLII
+43 AVHTVEGPLLII

-68 RISHMLDSHIPQSQ
+68 RIAHMLEQHIPQSQ

-98 RAKQLTGRKL
+98 RAKILTGRKL

-118 FGVQI
+118 FGVQV
-123 LRERGEA
+123 LRENGEA
-130 LGYRPNFTIYD
+130 LGYRTNFTIYD
-141 TDDCLTLLKEC
+141 TDDCMTLLKEC
-152 ARELE
+152 ARELGQE
-157 QTWEIAELVEI
+157 WETAELQEAMV
-168 AQQISAVKSQRR
+168 AISAVKSQRR
-180 GWQDEPAE
+180 GWTDEPGE
-188 VKKLYTEYAEHLMLY
+188 YRKLYREYAEHLVLY

-215 LELFEKH
+215 LELFETH
-222 ADILQEY
+222 PEILAQY
-229 RERYRYVM
+229 RERYRYLM
-237 VDEFQDTSI
+237 VDEFQDTSL
-246 TQFRFVEL
+246 TQFRLVKF
-254 LAREHRNLCVVGD
+254 LAEEHRNVCVVGD

-276 GANFENILLFE
+276 GANYENLLLFE
-287 QNFPERKEIKLEQN
+287 QTFPERKEIKLEQN

-328 TKADEGKA
+328 TKADEGNV
-336 IELVHPEDETK
+336 IELVHPEDETR
-347 EAHFIGDTI
+347 EASFIAETI
-356 KTMIFRENR
+356 KTLIFRENR

-383 EMHLLSSNIPYK
+383 EMTLLAQNIPYK

-416 VLTNPRDN
+416 VLTNPRDD
-424 VNFLRILN
+424 VNFLRVLN

-439 KQLLELL
+439 KGLMEVL
-446 NRVSQLKGLTL
+446 NRVAQLKSIPL

-462 DILISEQAP
+462 DILLSEQAP
-471 ISGQARADLSEFME
+471 ITDQARADLSGFIE
-485 LVETYRGRSR
+485 LIEDYRSR
-495 KPGAKFAPHL
+495 ARRPKVKFAPHL

-512 QYWEF
+512 EYWEY

-555 DLMSFLNR
+555 DLLGFLNR
-563 ISLITRDDLNDKED
+563 ITLITRDDLNDKED
-577 KGAVSL
+577 KGSVSL

-605 ILPHERSIEEGPH
+605 ILPHERSVEEGPH

-632 RARQKLYMT
+632 RAREKLFMT
-641 VCTTRRTLKETS
+641 VCTTRRTMKETS
-653 HPEPSPFLAEIPTAL
+653 YPVPSPFLEEIPAL
-668 LNVTD
+668 LLKVSD
-673 GTPEEDAT
+673 GAQQDEAT
-681 VDDLETLMANLKKA
+681 TDDLENLMANLKKA
-695 TAG
+695 TGA

>member
-1 LTCFEGSTVRRVRFR
+1 LKDI
-16 LANGQSFPYTFGM
+16 PYTFGM
-29 VNTGDMGLNPEQDD
+29 RTSDLGLNPEQDE
-43 AVHTIEGPLLII
+43 AVHTIDGPLLII

-68 RISHMLDSHIPQSQ
+68 RIAHMLECHIPQSA

-118 FGVQI
+118 FGVQV
-123 LRERGEA
+123 LREKGEA

-141 TDDCLTLLKEC
+141 TDDSFTLLKEC
-152 ARELE
+152 GRVLE
-157 QTWEIAELVEI
+157 QSWELAELQAI
-168 AQQISAVKSQRR
+168 AQQISAVKSQRK
-180 GWQDEPAE
+180 GWSDEPSE
-188 VKKLYTEYAEHLMLY
+188 VKKLYQEYAEHLMLY

-222 ADILQEY
+222 ADILGEY
-229 RERYRYVM
+229 RERYRYIM

-254 LAREHRNLCVVGD
+254 LAREHHNLCVVGD

-287 QNFPERKEIKLEQN
+287 QHFPERKEIKLEQN

-328 TKADEGKA
+328 TQADAGKA

-347 EAHFIGDTI
+347 EAQFITETI
-356 KTMIFRENR
+356 KTLVFRENR

-383 EMHLLSSNIPYK
+383 EMQLLATNIPYK

-424 VNFLRILN
+424 VNFLRVLN

-439 KQLLELL
+439 KVLLETL
-446 NRVSQLKGLTL
+446 NRVSQLKSISLFD
-457 YEALK
+457 ALK
-462 DILISEQAP
+462 DILLSEQAP
-471 ISGQARADLSEFME
+471 ISDQARADLSEFLE
-485 LVETYRGRSR
+485 LVGDYRKRARSP
-495 KPGAKFAPHL
+495 KGKFAAHL

-512 QYWEF
+512 AYWEF

-529 KWKYQNVESLVKF
+529 KWKWQNVESLMKF

-563 ISLITRDDLNDKED
+563 ITLITRDDLNDKED
-577 KGAVSL
+577 KGSVSL

-618 MIEEE
+618 MVEEE

-641 VCTTRRTLKETS
+641 ACTTRRTLKETF
-653 HPEPSPFLAEIPTAL
+653 HPEPSPFLTEIPGAL

-673 GTPEEDAT
+673 GTPEQDAT
-681 VDDLETLMANLKKA
+681 VDDLENLMANLKKVTGA
-695 TAG
+695 

>member
-1 LTCFEGSTVRRVRFR
+1 
-16 LANGQSFPYTFGM
+16 
-29 VNTGDMGLNPEQDD
+29 MGLNPEQDE

-68 RISHMLDSHIPQSQ
+68 RIAHMLNSHIPQSQ

-88 TNKAAREMEE
+88 TNKAAREMEA
-98 RAKQLTGRKL
+98 RAKALTGRKL
-108 TNLTVSTFHA
+108 TNLTISTFHA

-123 LRERGEA
+123 LRENAEA
-130 LGYRPNFTIYD
+130 LGYRSNFTIYD
-141 TDDCLTLLKEC
+141 TDDCMTLLKEC
-152 ARELE
+152 ARELG
-157 QTWEIAELVEI
+157 QDWEPSELQEAMIAI
-168 AQQISAVKSQRR
+168 GAVKSQRR
-180 GWQDEPAE
+180 GWTDEPGE
-188 VKKLYTEYAEHLMLY
+188 YKKLYREYAEHLMLY

-215 LELFEKH
+215 LELFETRP
-222 ADILQEY
+222 DILAEY
-229 RERYRYVM
+229 RERYRYIM
-237 VDEFQDTSI
+237 VDEFQDTSL
-246 TQFRFVEL
+246 TQFRFVKY
-254 LAREHRNLCVVGD
+254 LAEEHRNVCVVGD

-276 GANFENILLFE
+276 GANYENLLLFE
-287 QNFPERKEIKLEQN
+287 QTFPERKEIKLEQN

-328 TKADEGKA
+328 TEAAEGNV

-347 EAHFIGDTI
+347 EATFIAETI
-356 KTMIFRENR
+356 KTLIFRENR
-365 KYDDFGILVRT
+365 SYDDFGILVRT

-383 EMHLLSSNIPYK
+383 EMTLLAQNIPYK

-416 VLTNPRDN
+416 VLTNPRDD

-439 KQLLELL
+439 KSLMEVL
-446 NRVSQLKGLTL
+446 NRVAQLKAIPL
-457 YEALK
+457 YDALK
-462 DILISEQAP
+462 DILLSDQAP
-471 ISGQARADLSEFME
+471 ITDQARADLSEFIE
-485 LVETYRGRSR
+485 LIEDNRRKARSP
-495 KPGAKFAPHL
+495 KGKFAPHL
-505 KELLEDI
+505 KTLLEDI

-550 EAPRT
+550 DAPRT

-563 ISLITRDDLNDKED
+563 ITLITRDDLNDKED
-577 KGAVSL
+577 KGSVSL

-618 MIEEE
+618 MVEEE

-641 VCTTRRTLKETS
+641 VCTTRRTMKETNY
-653 HPEPSPFLAEIPTAL
+653 PVPSPFLEEIPAAL
-668 LNVTD
+668 LKVSD

-681 VDDLETLMANLKKA
+681 TEDIEALMANLKKA
-695 TAG
+695 TGA

>member
-1 LTCFEGSTVRRVRFR
+1 VQR
-16 LANGQSFPYTFGM
+16 LARLKDIPYTFGM
-29 VNTGDMGLNPEQDD
+29 RTSDLGLNPEQDE
-43 AVHTIEGPLLII
+43 AVHTIDGPLLII

-68 RISHMLDSHIPQSQ
+68 RIAHMLECHIPQSA

-123 LRERGEA
+123 LREKGEA

-141 TDDCLTLLKEC
+141 TDDSFTLLKEC
-152 ARELE
+152 ARVLE
-157 QTWEIAELVEI
+157 QTWELAELQAI
-168 AQQISAVKSQRR
+168 AQQISAVKSQRK
-180 GWQDEPAE
+180 GWSDEPGE
-188 VKKLYTEYAEHLMLY
+188 VKKLYQEYAEHLMLY

-222 ADILQEY
+222 ADILAEY
-229 RERYRYVM
+229 RERYRYIM

-254 LAREHRNLCVVGD
+254 LAREHHNLCVVGD

-287 QNFPERKEIKLEQN
+287 QHFPERKEIKLEQN

-328 TKADEGKA
+328 TQADAGKA
-336 IELVHPEDETK
+336 IELVHPDDETK
-347 EAHFIGDTI
+347 EAHFITDTI
-356 KTMIFRENR
+356 KTLVFRENR

-383 EMHLLSSNIPYK
+383 EMQLLATNIPYK

-424 VNFLRILN
+424 VNFLRVLN

-439 KQLLELL
+439 KVLLETL
-446 NRVSQLKGLTL
+446 NKVSQLKSISLFD
-457 YEALK
+457 ALK
-462 DILISEQAP
+462 DVLLSEQAP
-471 ISGQARADLSEFME
+471 ITDQARADLSEFLE
-485 LVETYRGRSR
+485 LIGDYRERVRNPKG
-495 KPGAKFAPHL
+495 KFAAHL

-512 QYWEF
+512 AYWEF

-529 KWKYQNVESLVKF
+529 KWKWQNVESLLKF

-550 EAPRT
+550 DAPRT

-563 ISLITRDDLNDKED
+563 ITLITRDDLNDKED
-577 KGAVSL
+577 KGSVSL

-618 MIEEE
+618 MVEEE

-641 VCTTRRTLKETS
+641 ACTTRRTLKETF
-653 HPEPSPFLAEIPTAL
+653 HPEPSPFLAEIPGAL

-681 VDDLETLMANLKKA
+681 VDDLENLMANLRKVTGA
-695 TAG
+695 

>member
-1 LTCFEGSTVRRVRFR
+1 LKDI
-16 LANGQSFPYTFGM
+16 PYTFGM
-29 VNTGDMGLNPEQDD
+29 RTSDLGLNPEQDE
-43 AVHTIEGPLLII
+43 AVHTIDGPLLII

-68 RISHMLDSHIPQSQ
+68 RIAHMLECHIPQSA

-118 FGVQI
+118 FGVQV
-123 LRERGEA
+123 LREKGEA

-141 TDDCLTLLKEC
+141 TDDSFTLLKEC
-152 ARELE
+152 ARVLE
-157 QTWEIAELVEI
+157 QSWELAELQAI
-168 AQQISAVKSQRR
+168 AQQISAVKSQRK
-180 GWQDEPAE
+180 GWSDEPSE
-188 VKKLYTEYAEHLMLY
+188 VKKLYQEYAEHLMLY

-222 ADILQEY
+222 ADILGEY
-229 RERYRYVM
+229 RERYRYIM

-254 LAREHRNLCVVGD
+254 LAREHHNLCVVGD

-287 QNFPERKEIKLEQN
+287 QHFPERKEIKLEQN

-328 TKADEGKA
+328 TQADAGKA

-347 EAHFIGDTI
+347 EAQFITETI
-356 KTMIFRENR
+356 KTLVFRENR

-383 EMHLLSSNIPYK
+383 EMQLLATNIPYK

-424 VNFLRILN
+424 VNFLRVLN

-439 KQLLELL
+439 KVLLETL
-446 NRVSQLKGLTL
+446 NRVSQLKSISLFD
-457 YEALK
+457 ALK
-462 DILISEQAP
+462 DILLSEQAP
-471 ISGQARADLSEFME
+471 ISDQARADLSEFLE
-485 LVETYRGRSR
+485 LIGDYRKRARSP
-495 KPGAKFAPHL
+495 KGKFAAHL

-512 QYWEF
+512 AYWEF

-529 KWKYQNVESLVKF
+529 KWKWQNVESLMKF

-563 ISLITRDDLNDKED
+563 ITLITRDDLNDKED
-577 KGAVSL
+577 KGSVSL

-618 MIEEE
+618 MVEEE

-641 VCTTRRTLKETS
+641 ACTTRRTLKETF
-653 HPEPSPFLAEIPTAL
+653 HPEPSPFLTEIPGAL

-673 GTPEEDAT
+673 GTPEQDAT
-681 VDDLETLMANLKKA
+681 VDDLENLMANLKKVTGA
-695 TAG
+695 

>member
-1 LTCFEGSTVRRVRFR
+1 MAFD
-16 LANGQSFPYTFGM
+16 
-29 VNTGDMGLNPEQDD
+29 DMGLNPEQDE

-68 RISHMLDSHIPQSQ
+68 RIAHMLENHIPQSQ

-88 TNKAAREMEE
+88 TNKAAREMEA
-98 RAKQLTGRKL
+98 RAKALTGRKL

-123 LRERGEA
+123 LRENGGA

-141 TDDCLTLLKEC
+141 TDDCMTLLKEC
-152 ARELE
+152 ARELG
-157 QTWEIAELVEI
+157 QSWEPSELQEAMIAI
-168 AQQISAVKSQRR
+168 GAVKSQRR
-180 GWQDEPAE
+180 GWTDEPGE
-188 VKKLYTEYAEHLMLY
+188 YKKLYREYAEHLMLY

-215 LELFEKH
+215 IELFENH
-222 ADILQEY
+222 PEVLQTY
-229 RERYRYVM
+229 RDRYRYVM
-237 VDEFQDTSI
+237 VDEFQDTSL
-246 TQFRFVEL
+246 TQFRFIKL
-254 LAREHRNLCVVGD
+254 LAEEHRNVCVVGD

-276 GANFENILLFE
+276 GANYENLLLFE
-287 QNFPERKEIKLEQN
+287 KTFPERKEIKLEQN

-328 TKADEGKA
+328 TEAAEGNV
-336 IELVHPEDETK
+336 IELVHPEDETR
-347 EAHFIGDTI
+347 EANFIAETI
-356 KTMIFRENR
+356 KTLIFRENR

-383 EMHLLSSNIPYK
+383 EMTLLAQNIPYK

-416 VLTNPRDN
+416 VLTNPRDD

-439 KQLLELL
+439 KSLMEVL
-446 NRVSQLKGLTL
+446 NRVAQLKAIPL

-462 DILISEQAP
+462 DILLSEQAP
-471 ISGQARADLSEFME
+471 ITDQARADLSELIE
-485 LVETYRGRSR
+485 LVEDYRRR
-495 KPGAKFAPHL
+495 ARNPKEKFAPHL
-505 KELLEDI
+505 KQLLEDV

-550 EAPRT
+550 DAPRT

-563 ISLITRDDLNDKED
+563 ITLITRDDLNDKED
-577 KGAVSL
+577 KGSVSL

-592 EFNVVFLM
+592 EFNVVFLV

-605 ILPHERSIEEGPH
+605 ILPHEHSIEEGPH
-618 MIEEE
+618 MVEEE

-641 VCTTRRTLKETS
+641 VCTTRRTMKETLY
-653 HPEPSPFLAEIPTAL
+653 PVPSPFLEEIPTAL
-668 LNVTD
+668 LKVSD
-673 GTPEEDAT
+673 GAPEEDAT
-681 VDDLETLMANLKKA
+681 VDELEALMANLKKA
-695 TAG
+695 ANP